1 MKPLVDQLSQYASY
15 HRDRRNIATHLVGV
29 PMIVLGIQAL
39 LGRPAVAIH
48 GLPLTVAALSTLASV
63 VYYVALD
70 RRYGAVMA
78 VLLAA
83 SLWLGAQIAAMSTV
97 AWLLVWAGLFV
108 LGWIVQFIGHAFEG
122 KKPAFVDDLVG
133 LLMGPLFIVAEV
145 GFALGLRDE
154 VRETVERRAGR
165 TGVRRGAGRAQPS
178 ASGAST
184 G

>member
-1 MKPLVDQLSQYASY
+1 MKSLVDQLSQYASY
-15 HRDRRNIATHLVGV
+15 HRDRRNIATHLVGI
-29 PMIVLGIQAL
+29 PMIVVGIQAL
-39 LGRPAVAIH
+39 LGRPAVLVH
-48 GLPLTVAALSTLASV
+48 GFPLTVAALATLASV
-63 VYYVALD
+63 IYYVALD

-83 SLWLGAQIAAMSTV
+83 SLWLGARVAAMSTLG
-97 AWLLVWAGLFV
+97 WLLVAAGLFV
-108 LGWIVQFIGHAFEG
+108 LGWVVQFIGHGFEG

-165 TGVRRGAGRAQPS
+165 TRAGRAEPS
-178 ASGAST
+178 TAST